1 MASQEE
7 KSQAPASQE
16 EQPNRKRSKPASS
29 TQPLASVASPPK
41 KPRSAASR
49 ANEAASEEHRPTVVK
64 PKTAAT
70 PKGKPSQAS
79 AIQQGLAHKKTF
91 ATLQQSRLKLKKKN
105 DAPEDPALASIAQLG
120 AQMFQELSNS
130 DGEQQRDSGMD
141 DIDEGQ
147 VKETRPVP
155 SWAPGG
161 TNPDPIL
168 QTTFKM
174 MADARA
180 AEEAKE
186 MATAEEARQAKK
198 ASVEGS

>member
-16 EQPNRKRSKPASS
+16 DQPNRKRSKPASA

-41 KPRSAASR
+41 KPRSAA
-49 ANEAASEEHRPTVVK
+49 ATEDPRPTVVK

-70 PKGKPSQAS
+70 PKGKQSQAS
-79 AIQQGLAHKKTF
+79 AIQLGLAQKKTF
-91 ATLQQSRLKLKKKN
+91 ATMQQSKLKLKKKH
-105 DAPEDPALASIAQLG
+105 DAPDDPALASIAQLG

-161 TNPDPIL
+161 TNPDPVL